1 VSAPVAVITGGA
13 QGIGLAVGHQLGERG
28 HHVAILD
35 LNEETGNAAVQELND
50 KGASASFFHCDV
62 TDYQQVQRVASQVRA
77 EFADPSVLAN
87 CAGYTVSQPFQDQ
100 DTGIWRKLV
109 EINFVSVLNTCHAF
123 GGNWPEGASIVNV
136 ASDAA
141 RVGVAGQSVYAGAK
155 AAVIG
160 FSKSLAMELARSKV
174 RVNVVSPGSTN
185 TPMLRGMFTE
195 EELAKRVR
203 IIRLGRFG
211 EPEDVASV
219 ITFLALDALHV
230 TGQVVSVN
238 GGALRVG

>member
-1 VSAPVAVITGGA
+1 LTETVAVVTGGA

-28 HHVAILD
+28 YHVAILD
-35 LNEETGNAAVQELND
+35 LNEETGKAAAQELND
-50 KGASASFFHCDV
+50 KGASASFLHCDL
-62 TDYQQVQRVASQVRA
+62 TDYEQVQQAAGQIRA
-77 EFADPSVLAN
+77 ELSNPTVLAN

-100 DTGIWRKLV
+100 NTETWRELV
-109 EINFVSVLNTCHAF
+109 DVNLFSVLNTCHAF
-123 GGNWPEGASIVNV
+123 GAAWPEGASVVNV

-141 RVGVAGQSVYAGAK
+141 RVGVAGQAVYAGAK

-160 FSKSLAMELARSKV
+160 FSKSLAVELARSKV

-185 TPMLRGMFTE
+185 TPMLRGMFSE

-203 IIRLGRFG
+203 IIPLGRFG